1 MDFRKYTA
9 LYEPA
14 RMEKIRKAI
23 LAGSKTDKIKAKN
36 SIQAFFSAP
45 LELASEI
52 KNGSLVKNAM
62 QFFTTKSDIPEFI
75 TQSFDVFAK
84 IANYDN
90 RYEQAFKLRQFDD
103 GRGEFTI
110 VDVSN
115 YFTFDKLPEG
125 AQVAIRRLTGTY
137 ATVKANT
144 YADGLGWTYE
154 MLEDRRFSEMVD
166 IAEQFRDAFF
176 ASKAKNHYTLLADSA
191 VANTTI
197 TWQGS
202 GTSPAEIL
210 KRDVDTIQK
219 AQNKIGSDC
228 KDFGFGDTA
237 MNPIIIYGSP
247 ALEGRILAALQQ
259 RVASGIAPSI
269 LGGRPIQ
276 FMPTYKLQ
284 YSSGAAWVDSDFV
297 MVMAGYK
304 NQRGDKLLPTSYTD
318 DDISSFSTIQ
328 TVRARYGAACA
339 ENKQNLIFQLA

>member
-125 AQVAIRRLTGTY
+125 RL
-137 ATVKANT
+137 
-144 YADGLGWTYE
+144 
-154 MLEDRRFSEMVD
+154 S
-166 IAEQFRDAFF
+166 
-176 ASKAKNHYTLLADSA
+176 
-191 VANTTI
+191 
-197 TWQGS
+197 
-202 GTSPAEIL
+202 
-210 KRDVDTIQK
+210 
-219 AQNKIGSDC
+219 
-228 KDFGFGDTA
+228 
-237 MNPIIIYGSP
+237 
-247 ALEGRILAALQQ
+247 
-259 RVASGIAPSI
+259 
-269 LGGRPIQ
+269 
-276 FMPTYKLQ
+276 
-284 YSSGAAWVDSDFV
+284 
-297 MVMAGYK
+297 
-304 NQRGDKLLPTSYTD
+304 
-318 DDISSFSTIQ
+318 
-328 TVRARYGAACA
+328 
-339 ENKQNLIFQLA
+339 